1 MKAGKFVINGVS
13 LAPIEKTIENGKQD
27 RRVPH
32 REDGR
37 RDQESDGR
45 RAQRR
50 TVVALTD
57 MKIYLRAFLIA
68 GVIIPIFLHVIA
80 SKAMPWW
87 PDTVSMGIAFGVVAV
102 LVVSKTRRER
112 EQNRRLWK
120 ALRNLARH
128 RDWS

>member
-1 MKAGKFVINGVS
+1 MNSYI
-13 LAPIEKTIENGKQD
+13 
-27 RRVPH
+27 
-32 REDGR
+32 
-37 RDQESDGR
+37 
-45 RAQRR
+45 
-50 TVVALTD
+50 
-57 MKIYLRAFLIA
+57 RAFVIA

-112 EQNRRLWK
+112 EMNRRLWK

-128 RDWS
+128 RDWN

>member
-1 MKAGKFVINGVS
+1 MPQS
-13 LAPIEKTIENGKQD
+13 LTEPVHMAAT
-27 RRVPH
+27 RVYV
-32 REDGR
+32 
-37 RDQESDGR
+37 
-45 RAQRR
+45 R
-50 TVVALTD
+50 T
-57 MKIYLRAFLIA
+57 FLIA

-112 EQNRRLWK
+112 EMNRRLWK
-120 ALRNLARH
+120 AIMNLARH